1 LLTTGIVLFLVAMQ
15 VVMQQYAT
23 HEQAES
29 AAHPSAIATPP
40 SPAAL
45 AFSPLAFPTIITP
58 YGAALLILLAS
69 MRSGQT
75 AALLG
80 IAGIAALVLALD
92 VVAML
97 TADRILTTPAVRP
110 TLGILGS
117 VLSVL
122 QVALGVQ
129 AIVDALRLLGVPAL
143 TSG

>member
-1 LLTTGIVLFLVAMQ
+1 
-15 VVMQQYAT
+15 
-23 HEQAES
+23 
-29 AAHPSAIATPP
+29 
-40 SPAAL
+40 
-45 AFSPLAFPTIITP
+45 
-58 YGAALLILLAS
+58 

-143 TSG
+143 TG